1 MYDLI
6 DCKKQSHDTHSST
19 EHQLLDQ
26 CKTKRTESFFKC
38 CEGHTLNNRRSST
51 GDELQSFDVFGKHL
65 ATSDLFQKY
74 DRKDTCDKPYK
85 FDICDEV
92 TFLTYRITLERILV
106 ITLINVIYVMKSD
119 SSLQDHIRTHTG
131 DKTYKCD
138 ICGKGFNKNSSFQN
152 DIRSHTCDKLHKSDI
167 YSRVFSKNSL
177 LQTHIRTH
185 TVINLIIVMYVVK
198 YLIRILAYRNTL
210 EHIYW

>member
-6 DCKKQSHDTHSST
+6 DCKKQSHDTNSST

-26 CKTKRTESFFKC
+26 CKTKRTENFFKC

-74 DRKDTCDKPYK
+74 DRKDTCDNPYK

-92 TFLTYRITLERILV
+92 TFLTYRITLEHILV
-106 ITLINVIYVMKSD
+106 INLINVIYVVRDLIRMLAFRITLDPILVINRIKVIYIVEC
-119 SSLQDHIRTHTG
+119 LVRIPCYRHTLEHI
-131 DKTYKCD
+131 
-138 ICGKGFNKNSSFQN
+138 
-152 DIRSHTCDKLHKSDI
+152 L
-167 YSRVFSKNSL
+167 
-177 LQTHIRTH
+177 
-185 TVINLIIVMYVVK
+185 VINLIIVMYMVK